1 MPRDDIETLQRALDV
16 KRCVTNDV
24 YCGIGNYMRVL
35 DIYFKARLVLIGNGV
50 SDIAGGS

>member
-24 YCGIGNYMRVL
+24 YCGIGNSTIIL
-35 DIYFKARLVLIGNGV
+35 DIYCKARLVLTGNGV

>member
-24 YCGIGNYMRVL
+24 YCSPGDYMSIAYR
-35 DIYFKARLVLIGNGV
+35 YCKARLVLTGNGV
-50 SDIAGGS
+50 TDVAGGS